1 MIIPSIDL
9 RGGRAVQLRRGREF
23 LFDGGDPLDR
33 LAEFAL
39 AGEVAVVDLDAAL
52 GTGSNRDLIRE
63 MVRRSPCRVGGGIRS
78 VEQALDWLD
87 AGATRVVVGTAAN
100 PEFCRQLPRER
111 VVAAIDAERGRV
123 VVDGWRTATDRGPL
137 DAIRALGP
145 FVGGFLFTQVE
156 HEGGLAGFDG
166 SAVASV
172 AAAAETFAARVTA
185 AGGISTAT
193 EVAALDALG
202 VDAQVGVAL
211 YRDVLP
217 LADAISAPLTG
228 EGPWPTVVCD
238 EAGRALGLVWS
249 TRESIALALR
259 ERRGIYWSRSRRSL
273 WRKGET
279 SGAVQELV
287 RVDLDCDRD
296 ALRFVVRQ
304 TGSGF
309 CHRGTRACWD
319 GGFGLDSVER
329 LIQGRLSDSAGQD
342 AAQSGTRKLAED
354 PALLRSKLIEEAGEL
369 AQAQEPEHLAEE
381 AADLFYMA
389 LVALNARGSDLR
401 AVEATLELRSRR
413 VSRRAMIAKPEEA

>member
-1 MIIPSIDL
+1 
-9 RGGRAVQLRRGREF
+9 
-23 LFDGGDPLDR
+23 
-33 LAEFAL
+33 
-39 AGEVAVVDLDAAL
+39 
-52 GTGSNRDLIRE
+52 
-63 MVRRSPCRVGGGIRS
+63 
-78 VEQALDWLD
+78 
-87 AGATRVVVGTAAN
+87 
-100 PEFCRQLPRER
+100 
-111 VVAAIDAERGRV
+111 
-123 VVDGWRTATDRGPL
+123 
-137 DAIRALGP
+137 
-145 FVGGFLFTQVE
+145 
-156 HEGGLAGFDG
+156 
-166 SAVASV
+166 
-172 AAAAETFAARVTA
+172 
-185 AGGISTAT
+185 
-193 EVAALDALG
+193 
-202 VDAQVGVAL
+202 
-211 YRDVLP
+211 LP
-217 LADAISAPLTG
+217 LGEAVSAPLAG

-304 TGSGF
+304 QGSGF

-329 LIQGRLSDSAGQD
+329 LIQRRLAGPADQD
-342 AAQSGTRKLAED
+342 AARSGTRKLAED

-369 AQAQEPEHLAEE
+369 AQAQEPGHLAEE

-389 LVALNARGSDLR
+389 LVALNARGADLR

-413 VSRRAMIAKPEEA
+413 VRRRAMTAKPEEA